1 MRTLT
6 PTPGIRLLTV
16 ENDAELID
24 FAWWM
29 EQRAGYVLGLD
40 CETNGRDP
48 FHPRYRLRTV
58 QVSDGWEAWVIDV
71 SRVSLRNLAS
81 VLRRHGVFVAHYS
94 ENEVRF
100 LDRGCPGA
108 VRIED
113 HGVPHIV
120 DLQVV
125 LAWYEPRTV
134 TARDDV
140 YDKRLPLPRGL
151 KPTVERMVPGQ
162 LLTDA
167 EEDMHAEFDRMAP
180 AGMRREDDWKQHGF
194 EHIPFA
200 DDRYILYSGLDAL
213 YAVRLY
219 RSMVAAITKRG
230 QHAGLLDDLRLQWA
244 VDLMTL
250 RGLGV
255 DGPYAAWLADQ
266 LDAVVAQWA
275 PGLAYFG
282 IKPSGMGAAVGQAFA
297 RLGVD
302 SPKTSYKTHAPSWD
316 KDVLK
321 ELAERDGVVGDLAR
335 AVVAV
340 RKAGKFRSTYVQPM
354 LDSLQRDG
362 RVRCSFRACG
372 TITSRNSAARPP
384 VQQLPKKDTRVRAAI
399 CSRLGYVLV
408 GCDLSQGEPRTMA
421 ALSGDRNLLADILE
435 GDLNSALASATF
447 GAAFDPAHGQDAGT
461 VHYLMRQGAKAA
473 FLAWCYGAGDDK
485 VADTLGVP
493 REQGSVITSRWRRRY
508 PDLAR
513 YRDDT
518 NSGRVVV
525 LENGWVAPLWDRVF
539 MTEDGQIRDKGKPSR
554 KGLNYATQGNQR
566 QLLARAVHKL
576 IAWGWGWALAMLV
589 HDEILLEVPAPMA
602 EQAKA
607 ALESAMTSEFH
618 GVPIECHAEV
628 LGTTWAKQPTDFDI
642 RELDAVSL

>member
-6 PTPGIRLLTV
+6 PAGGIRLLTV
-16 ENDAELID
+16 ESDSELID
-24 FAWWM
+24 FAWWL
-29 EQRAGYVLGLD
+29 EQRTGHVLGID

-58 QVSDGWEAWVIDV
+58 QVSDGFEAWVVDV
-71 SRVSLRNLAS
+71 SRVDLGNLAF
-81 VLRRHGVFVAHYS
+81 LIRRHDLFVAHYS

-100 LDRGCPGA
+100 LAQGLPGS
-108 VRIED
+108 VRLDD
-113 HGVPHIV
+113 HGTPHII

-134 TARDDV
+134 TSRDDV

-151 KPTVERMVPGQ
+151 KPTTERLVADQ
-162 LLTDA
+162 LLTAAEDA
-167 EEDMHAEFDRMAP
+167 MYAEFDRIAP
-180 AGMRREDDWKQHGF
+180 AGMRKAEDIARYGF
-194 EHIPFA
+194 EHIPFS

-219 RSMVAAITKRG
+219 RMMVAAIRERG
-230 QHAGLLDDLRLQWA
+230 QWAGLLDDLRLQWA
-244 VDLMTL
+244 VDLMTH

-266 LDAVVAQWA
+266 LDAVVAEWT
-275 PGLAYFG
+275 PGLAHFG
-282 IKPSGMGAAVGQAFA
+282 IKPSGMGASVGAAFE

-302 SPKTSYKTHAPSWD
+302 SPKTSYKTQAPSWD
-316 KDVLK
+316 KEVLK
-321 ELAERDGVVGDLAR
+321 ELAQRDGVVGDLAR
-335 AVVAV
+335 AIIAV

-354 LDSLQRDG
+354 LDSLRHDG

-372 TITSRNSAARPP
+372 TITSRNSAMRPP

-399 CSRLGYVLV
+399 RARDGYVLV

-421 ALSGDRNLLADILE
+421 ALSGDRNLLADILA
-435 GDLNSALASATF
+435 GDLNSAIATATF
-447 GAAFDPAHGQDAGT
+447 GATFDPAQGQDAGT
-461 VHYLMRQGAKAA
+461 IHYLMRQGAKAA
-473 FLAWCYGAGDDK
+473 FLAWCYGAGDTK
-485 VADTLGVP
+485 VAETLGVP
-493 REQGSVITSRWRRRY
+493 SDQGSVITARWRARY

-513 YRDDT
+513 YRDDV
-518 NSGRVVV
+518 NAGRFVV
-525 LENGWVAPLWDRVF
+525 LENGWIAPLWDRVF
-539 MTEDGQIRDKGKPSR
+539 MTEDGRIVDKGKPSR

-576 IAWGWGWALAMLV
+576 IAMGWGWALAMLV

-602 EQAKA
+602 QQARA
-607 ALESAMTSEFH
+607 ALETAMTSEFH
-618 GVPIECHAEV
+618 GVPIECHADI
-628 LGTTWAKQPTDFDI
+628 LGTTWAHQPDEFDV
-642 RELDAVSL
+642 RELDAVEL